1 MSEEQLTEVR
11 SGLDDACKRVG
22 RDPAGLP
29 LSLMDPIGKGP
40 TEQVVARFR
49 QLESVGVSR
58 VMLQHLQHE
67 DLDTVE
73 WIGREL
79 APAVA

>member
-1 MSEEQLTEVR
+1 
-11 SGLDDACKRVG
+11 
-22 RDPAGLP
+22 
-29 LSLMDPIGKGP
+29 
-40 TEQVVARFR
+40 VARFR
-49 QLESVGVSR
+49 QLESAGVTR

-79 APAVA
+79 APALA